1 MERNNQDKKNS
12 PITWKKA
19 RLYAFGWLICTAVLS
34 AIPPL
39 VVEFLNIDMSK
50 PISVILLILSFILIF
65 ALVIIISRLLHHSW
79 KVPVAFLVEL
89 AIASVIISLI
99 AFLIFIALMQ
109 GVGGPYY

>member
-1 MERNNQDKKNS
+1 VEQNNQDKKSS

-19 RLYAFGWLICTAVLS
+19 KLYAFGWLICTAVLS
-34 AIPPL
+34 VIPPL

-50 PISVILLILSFILIF
+50 PISIILLVLSFILIF

-79 KVPVAFLVEL
+79 KVPVVFLVEL
-89 AIASVIISLI
+89 AVASAVLSLI

-109 GVGGPYY
+109 DVGGPYY